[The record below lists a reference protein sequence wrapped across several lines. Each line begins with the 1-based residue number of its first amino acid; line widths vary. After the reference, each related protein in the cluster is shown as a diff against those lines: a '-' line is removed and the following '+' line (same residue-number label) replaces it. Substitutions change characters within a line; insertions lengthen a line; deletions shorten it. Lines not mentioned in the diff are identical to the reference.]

1 MLKHFLGIRCV
12 WPKNLEFRKFKKL
25 FFFHFS
31 VFIYNYLLT
40 FDLLYVLYVVL
51 FLTSKNDF
59 GPVVQW
65 SLDYSEVTSAS
76 PPDLKTWV
84 KGAAALSSTCPSLLC
99 CSLPGHQE
107 GRRPISPVRC
117 ISPASVRHK
126 CSSWRK
132 KLLRQC
138 EIHQTL
144 PVCDLSRGAMGFAP
158 TWVFGKNDWV

>member
-31 VFIYNYLLT
+31 VFVYL
-40 FDLLYVLYVVL
+40 FI
-51 FLTSKNDF
+51 NI
-59 GPVVQW
+59 W
-65 SLDYSEVTSAS
+65 ST
-76 PPDLKTWV
+76 
-84 KGAAALSSTCPSLLC
+84 LC
-99 CSLPGHQE
+99 CRSLSNIQKWLWACGAVESGLQWGHFCFTSRSEDVSERSSSSFLHMSQSALLQE